1 VKSNRLILPGIFC
14 CFLLVQCTF
23 SKNKNVEPI
32 LAEIDGYTVSEA
44 HFLTSFKELYYRTGQ
59 SIAPDPSTKKAVLD
73 SEFNTYVLAVH
84 AIDQGLDMREE
95 LEFLKTRIQAR
106 VVTEEFKRQLLFSD
120 LEVTESTL
128 REYFVRFNTK
138 VRASH
143 LYAKTRE
150 ESELLLARIQA
161 GESFDDLAK
170 EVFETRYLQD
180 NGGDVGF
187 FTTDDMDV
195 SFEEAAFTNSPGSI
209 VGPIQTAQGF
219 SIIKVTDRI
228 QNPILTE
235 ADFQRQL
242 PELEQYARKKLQELH
257 ERRHL
262 EDFIESVTIDKIFIK
277 ILLKDLNSKQGREQ
291 GIEGIN
297 PKNWML
303 DEPILRHRY
312 GILTL
317 KDWESEWRITP
328 VEYLEGISSVYH
340 LKSVLSGIA
349 YRSYISHLA
358 HEAGIPSQ
366 PEVQASIKQTYL
378 NSLALEV
385 EKGIKRSIEFS
396 PAELYTTF
404 EANPDRFI
412 QPKQVL
418 LQRIVVSSKEKAQQI
433 YAVLQQGHS
442 FTDMLQLHTESN
454 EDLMVDGVMNYQQ
467 WAQLGHLGE
476 ELQRLA
482 LDYVTKPVAYQANEY
497 HIYKCLDIEEARSLR
512 FDEAKEAVKNILLEQ
527 KFRAA
532 RSELIRQVKKKHN
545 AFIDL
550 ERLEEINIEI

>member
-1 VKSNRLILPGIFC
+1 MKSNHLILPGIFC

-32 LAEIDGYTVSEA
+32 LAEIDGYAVSEA

-84 AIDQGLDMREE
+84 AIDLGLDMREE

-120 LEVTESTL
+120 LEVSESTL

-349 YRSYISHLA
+349 YRSYISYLA

-433 YAVLQQGHS
+433 YAELQQGHS
-442 FTDMLQLHTESN
+442 FTDMLELHTESN

-476 ELQRLA
+476 ELQRLE

-512 FDEAKEAVKNILLEQ
+512 FDEAKEAVKDILLEQ

>member
-1 VKSNRLILPGIFC
+1 MKSNHLILPGIFC

-32 LAEIDGYTVSEA
+32 LAEIDGYAVSEA

-59 SIAPDPSTKKAVLD
+59 SIAPDLSTKKAVLD

-84 AIDQGLDMREE
+84 AIDLGLDMREE

-120 LEVTESTL
+120 LEVSESTL

-349 YRSYISHLA
+349 YRSYISYLA

-433 YAVLQQGHS
+433 YAELQQGHS
-442 FTDMLQLHTESN
+442 FTDMLELHTESN

-476 ELQRLA
+476 ELQRLE

-512 FDEAKEAVKNILLEQ
+512 FDEAKEAVKDILLEQ

>member
-1 VKSNRLILPGIFC
+1 MKSNRLILPGIFC

-235 ADFQRQL
+235 ADFQRQM

-262 EDFIESVTIDKIFIK
+262 EDFIESVTIDKIFLK

-312 GILTL
+312 GTLTL
-317 KDWESEWRITP
+317 KNWESEWRITP

-476 ELQRLA
+476 ELQRLE
-482 LDYVTKPVAYQANEY
+482 LDHVTKPVAYQANEY

>member
-1 VKSNRLILPGIFC
+1 MKSNRLILPGIFC